1 MGKKFGLGGN
11 NDLEDLEIDAIV
23 DSVNDFR
30 ISNNNKTRN
39 RVLIKKCT
47 WIDKMWFKFSE
58 LSVAYWESD
67 PDVKEKKMKEVHET
81 IVPFYS
87 EKFEEIA
94 KSNNGHMALGRVR
107 FSL

>member
-1 MGKKFGLGGN
+1 
-11 NDLEDLEIDAIV
+11 
-23 DSVNDFR
+23 
-30 ISNNNKTRN
+30 
-39 RVLIKKCT
+39 
-47 WIDKMWFKFSE
+47 MWFKFSE